1 MFAAL
6 LSVTVY
12 IMVCGCIGKTA
23 SIFGYSVL
31 KVVSGSMEPSIH
43 EGDYIYIK
51 RTDTD
56 SLKAGDI
63 ISFYSQDDS
72 IKGEINTHRIS
83 EVLSDGTFVTK
94 GDANKIEDSVT
105 VQKVSII
112 GKYYGKLRFF
122 KWLGSFASTKKLLI
136 LFVII
141 PTVCMAV
148 YEVKTI
154 AKIKIYSS
162 REEALKAAEEEKEK
176 LSGSDDMFL
185 ASLEQPA
192 KKETAV
198 TAISGPEP
206 KPHKVTVEEINKAIS
221 EIPLPEEPEEQ
232 SGEAFK
238 FIDAQSF
245 TKKKPV
251 SVIVEEK
258 EPEKPKPV
266 VVGELFKTYVVAQV
280 GDEMILMD
288 KHAAHERYIF
298 ERIKSDAEQLETQM
312 FLEPIMVLL
321 SYDEYDALTANLD
334 KVSQLGFEI
343 EPDVAPTVAVKG
355 VPIIL
360 GDDNPADIISELAKN
375 FIENKL
381 NPQIELFD
389 DLYHSIACKA
399 AIKANDTNSGIELQA
414 LVNAGTV
421 VITVGGGGIPV
432 VRKDGKLYG
441 TPAVIDK
448 DFASA
453 KLAELLDADMLVIL
467 TAVEKVAINFGKP
480 DQKGLDDLTP
490 ADARKYIEEKQFAP
504 GSMLP
509 KVQAALSFA
518 ESKPGRVAL
527 ITLLEKAAD
536 GISGKT
542 GTRVHQ

>member
-1 MFAAL
+1 MNVHPTKIEVRFSDEKLMHEAVFFAVKNSL
-6 LSVTVY
+6 MKNDRPNEMHLENKRNFTDRELFDIPKKDNSVQ
-12 IMVCGCIGKTA
+12 
-23 SIFGYSVL
+23 L
-31 KVVSGSMEPSIH
+31 KFSME
-43 EGDYIYIK
+43 DN
-51 RTDTD
+51 
-56 SLKAGDI
+56 
-63 ISFYSQDDS
+63 SQ
-72 IKGEINTHRIS
+72 KP
-83 EVLSDGTFVTK
+83 
-94 GDANKIEDSVT
+94 A
-105 VQKVSII
+105 VQKAEIPAPKPQTEKQYDNSYSYQKPAPTLKTVESRSI
-112 GKYYGKLRFF
+112 
-122 KWLGSFASTKKLLI
+122 T
-136 LFVII
+136 
-141 PTVCMAV
+141 
-148 YEVKTI
+148 
-154 AKIKIYSS
+154 
-162 REEALKAAEEEKEK
+162 EEEKEK

-198 TAISGPEP
+198 TELSGPEP

-221 EIPLPEEPEEQ
+221 EMPLPEEPEEQ

-414 LVNAGTV
+414 LVNAVYGQENIRYCPHGRPV
-421 VITVGGGGIPV
+421 MIT
-432 VRKDGKLYG
+432 
-441 TPAVIDK
+441 
-448 DFASA
+448 
-453 KLAELLDADMLVIL
+453 L
-467 TAVEKVAINFGKP
+467 TKRDI
-480 DQKGLDDLTP
+480 
-490 ADARKYIEEKQFAP
+490 EKQFR
-504 GSMLP
+504 
-509 KVQAALSFA
+509 
-518 ESKPGRVAL
+518 RVL
-527 ITLLEKAAD
+527 
-536 GISGKT
+536 
-542 GTRVHQ
+542 